1 MEINDLYL
9 TIINNMTDGVYLVNL
24 ERRIFFWNKA
34 AETITGY
41 CADEIVGRQCQDN
54 LLNHIDEEGRPL
66 CITGCPLFSA
76 IIDGKQRREHVFVRH
91 KDGYRIPI
99 LVNIFPLKKDG
110 EIIGAI
116 EIFSQN
122 SPTIYEDNLVEHLSE
137 IAMHDTLTKLPN
149 RRYLESFLDYK
160 LNEYQ
165 RFGRLFAV
173 LFADI
178 DDFSHFN
185 NEYGH
190 DTGDRVLVN
199 IAAGIKKNMN
209 RNDLIGR
216 WGGEEFLGIF
226 SITNGYDASILGG
239 KIPAACFKHR
249 GSPRGSRITCL
260 RFRRDNRCSQRRH
273 GGLPPGTGGSA
284 YVPGEKGREKPGG
297 RGLIKNSII
306 KTSAHTASRPQ
317 I

>member
-9 TIINNMTDGVYLVNL
+9 TIINNMTDGVYLVDL
-24 ERRIFFWNKA
+24 ERRILFWNKA

-190 DTGDRVLVN
+190 D
-199 IAAGIKKNMN
+199 
-209 RNDLIGR
+209 
-216 WGGEEFLGIF
+216 
-226 SITNGYDASILGG
+226 
-239 KIPAACFKHR
+239 
-249 GSPRGSRITCL
+249 
-260 RFRRDNRCSQRRH
+260 
-273 GGLPPGTGGSA
+273 
-284 YVPGEKGREKPGG
+284 
-297 RGLIKNSII
+297 
-306 KTSAHTASRPQ
+306 
-317 I
+317 